1 MNDTRK
7 SVILN
12 SLSVTAGLFCFAIGT
27 YLTIQA
33 NMGVSPYDCLNLGIA
48 NTLGIKYGNASIM
61 VSIIVLIIDIIM
73 KESLGIGTLL
83 DAFLVGKF
91 VDFLN
96 WLDFIPIQD
105 KWYFQVPLILLGLMI
120 EGFSLFLYMR
130 GALCCGPRDTLL
142 VGFARRTKKIP
153 IGIVN
158 IIIHAVV
165 ITIGYFLGGP
175 VGIGTLICM
184 ALTGPFMQ
192 LAFKIV
198 KFDATDIKHQN
209 LIVSLKVLKTNKRPA
224 S

>member
-7 SVILN
+7 SVLLN
-12 SLSVTAGLFCFAIGT
+12 SLSVTAGLFCFAIGI

-33 NMGVSPYDCLNLGIA
+33 NMGVSPYDCLNLGISK
-48 NTLGIKYGNASIM
+48 TFGIKYGNASIM
-61 VSIIVLIIDIIM
+61 VSVIVLIIDIVM

-96 WLDFIPIQD
+96 WLDFIPLQD
-105 KWYFQVPLILLGLMI
+105 RIIVQVPLLLLGLMI

-130 GALCCGPRDTLL
+130 GALCCGPRDTML
-142 VGFARRTKKIP
+142 VGFARRLKRIP
-153 IGIVN
+153 IGVVN
-158 IIIHAVV
+158 IIIHFVV
-165 ITIGYFLGGP
+165 IAIGYLLGGP
-175 VGIGTLICM
+175 VGIGTIICM

-198 KFDATDIKHQN
+198 KFDATGVDHQN
-209 LIVSLKVLKTNKRPA
+209 IIDSFRVLGLNRKVEK
-224 S
+224 